1 MAKFRTKPPQPVVVD
16 AIQFHCD
23 LTMTELYEWAGVER
37 WENARDPNAP
47 FVAAGRGIL
56 VMTPG
61 GPVEAILEDWIIK
74 DIMGGFYIEKPEAFA
89 TFYEPA
95 PACRVFFNSAGD
107 LYVAESALE
116 AAQLHLAR
124 IFEQDGM
131 LNDFDAFTEMDF
143 AESRADWIDL
153 DRAGLKVTERPAVLA
168 STSPKG
174 YLGRDELAL

>member
-16 AIQFHCD
+16 AIQFQCD
-23 LTMTELYEWAGVER
+23 LTMSELYEWAGIKL

-47 FVAAGRGIL
+47 FVAAGGGIR
-56 VMTPG
+56 VMTAE
-61 GPVEAILEDWIIK
+61 GPVQASLEDWIIK
-74 DIMGGFYIEKPEAFA
+74 DSRG
-89 TFYEPA
+89 TFYTRKPDQFAQLYEPE

-143 AESRADWIDL
+143 AESRADEITADTARGKVID
-153 DRAGLKVTERPAVLA
+153 RPAVLA
-168 STSPKG
+168 LTFPKG
-174 YLGRDELAL
+174 YLGRDQMSV